1 MIKKAEMIT
10 EVTIK
15 GVQEIK
21 ISRDHTV
28 KETKG
33 GEDIAAKVVTEKA
46 DIIRETTTIMRVAH
60 NATMNTIR
68 IVHPDRTRVVVK
80 EVDLEERKR
89 ILETHTTYV
98 RSTMHQKSFLIQT
111 IGSIIAMTP
120 ISF

>member
-1 MIKKAEMIT
+1 MIT

-60 NATMNTIR
+60 NATMNTIQ

-89 ILETHTTYV
+89 ILETHTHTTYV